1 MSDIIRCFSLLVI
14 LEEGHP
20 ILMPC
25 HTWKGFTYSQSIN
38 RKRPFFLRAWDP
50 ENDNKCFFSILIRL
64 SFILKIIYFE
74 MTFKSLFSPQFL
86 PFLGSINRLLQSS
99 NWSTKERKKERKEE
113 RKAHNIFLPLT
124 LESATKKLWRNIVLN
139 EYPYREEDRR
149 NKQ

>member
-1 MSDIIRCFSLLVI
+1 
-14 LEEGHP
+14 
-20 ILMPC
+20 
-25 HTWKGFTYSQSIN
+25 
-38 RKRPFFLRAWDP
+38 
-50 ENDNKCFFSILIRL
+50 
-64 SFILKIIYFE
+64 